1 MSKRTRKKQTQT
13 ANYLTLSAREQSP
26 KVGSIVEQ
34 KNAIIVKKQEG
45 DSVDVF
51 YTDQNG
57 KVMQIKSTPVSE
69 PTKSEEPNIVFL
81 SNPIGR
87 PPTAINAYLVKK
99 DKVLTINI
107 ELINPEMLRMGEKI
121 SIGYQDLVSL
131 QEEKVVFTSAGT
143 LYLNTDGSVEF
154 MIMATS
160 GELVFSVSAQV
171 ILAENMRDKPVFLP
185 DISDFPPPFG
195 G

>member
-1 MSKRTRKKQTQT
+1 MSKRTRKKQTKT
-13 ANYLTLSAREQSP
+13 ANYLTLSAQEKAP

-57 KVMQIKSTPVSE
+57 KVMQVKSTPVSE
-69 PTKSEEPNIVFL
+69 PTKSEVVFL

-87 PPTAINAYLVKK
+87 PPTAINVYLVKT
-99 DKVLTINI
+99 DNLLTINV
-107 ELINPEMLRMGEKI
+107 ELINPEMLQMGEKI

-131 QEEKVVFTSAGT
+131 QEEKVVSTGAGT
-143 LYLNTDGSVEF
+143 LYLNTNGSMEF
-154 MIMATS
+154 MIVATN
-160 GELVFSVSAQV
+160 GELVFSVSTQI
-171 ILAENMRDKPVFLP
+171 ILAENMREKPMFRP
-185 DISDFPPPFG
+185 DISEFLPQY
-195 G
+195 